1 MKINYF
7 LAILAVVAGVSAAFT
22 HQSERNQLYPTRKF
36 ESARING
43 ERVHFITAHHLAD
56 LLYEKEP
63 VTILDAREKKAYEA
77 YHIPTARPYDAGL
90 AVSGDQDAGLVV
102 FYGMA
107 GEENIYTLANEVS
120 GKVYVL
126 KGGLEAWYSLVLFP
140 DMLEHKI
147 RNADQLR
154 YIVRRA
160 GFFGGQAQNTQ
171 LLNLNVRESR
181 FREGC

>member
-22 HQSERNQLYPTRKF
+22 HQSDRNQLYPTRKF

-43 ERVHFITAHHLAD
+43 ERVHYITAHHLAD

-63 VTILDAREKKAYEA
+63 LTIQDAREKKAYEE
-77 YHIPTARPYDAGL
+77 YHIPTARPYEAGQ
-90 AVSGDQDAGLVV
+90 AVNGDQDAGMLVL
-102 FYGMA
+102 YGSA
-107 GEENIYTLANEVS
+107 GDDNLYTLASEVS
-120 GKVYVL
+120 GKVYVV

-140 DMLEHKI
+140 DILKHKI

-171 LLNLNVRESR
+171 LLNLSVRESR